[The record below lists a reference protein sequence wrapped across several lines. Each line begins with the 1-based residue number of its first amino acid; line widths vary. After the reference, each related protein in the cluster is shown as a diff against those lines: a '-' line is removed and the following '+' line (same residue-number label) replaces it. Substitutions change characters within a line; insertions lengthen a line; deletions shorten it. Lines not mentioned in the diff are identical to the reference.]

1 MGSHLGYR
9 CRALACAALAFS
21 GIAGRADGAV
31 SPCSEVL
38 LVTEQGE
45 RDPAGVALA
54 AILGRLIDYYVGEE
68 RAFEVTSVR
77 VAELDRRAGATNVVI
92 CGVLGNGTDIGRYVG
107 GVLGGEGLARVRS
120 ERSAVFKKD
129 DLPGPGQLTVVVAA
143 VSDRDLMSCV
153 KNRGGEIA
161 EILETGCRERLR
173 GYFADRIDQALSRRL
188 HDAYGF
194 SIGVPDSYKV
204 LAEGGDSPGVQLL
217 CEGPARL
224 LGVSWFEW
232 DREPALADSA
242 RLFHARA
249 GYVWDAYDEDLMD
262 STRVSYRESS
272 LGGYRALEMSGYWS
286 SSRSVAGG
294 FYRTFF
300 VYEPREKLLWA
311 VDLLAFAPG
320 MPKHPLLRELH
331 AIAETFRYD

>member
-1 MGSHLGYR
+1 MRSHPGYR
-9 CRALACAALAFS
+9 CLALACAALALS
-21 GIAGRADGAV
+21 GVAGRAPGAV

-38 LVTEQGE
+38 LATEKGE
-45 RDPAGVALA
+45 RDPAGLALA
-54 AILGRLIDYYVGEE
+54 AILGRVIDYYVEE
-68 RAFEVTSVR
+68 EPAFEVTGIR
-77 VAELDRRAGATNVVI
+77 IAELDRRVDATNVVI
-92 CGVLGNGTDIGRYVG
+92 CGVAGKGTDVGRYIRAM
-107 GVLGGEGLARVRS
+107 LGDDALARVRS

-143 VSDRDLMSCV
+143 VSDADLLSCIQ
-153 KNRGGEIA
+153 NRGGEIA

-173 GYFADRIDQALSRRL
+173 GYFADRVDRSLSQRL

-194 SIGVPDSYKV
+194 SVGVPESYKV
-204 LAEGGDSPGVQLL
+204 LAEGGDPPGVQLL

-232 DREPALADSA
+232 DREPTLADSA
-242 RLFHARA
+242 RLFRVRA
-249 GYVWDAYDEDLMD
+249 EYVWEAYDGDVMD
-262 STRVSYRESS
+262 STRVSYRRGRLAE
-272 LGGYRALEMSGYWS
+272 YPATEMSGYWS
-286 SSRSVAGG
+286 NSRSVAGG

-300 VYEPREKLLWA
+300 VYEPEEKLLWA
-311 VDLLAFAPG
+311 VDLLVFAPG